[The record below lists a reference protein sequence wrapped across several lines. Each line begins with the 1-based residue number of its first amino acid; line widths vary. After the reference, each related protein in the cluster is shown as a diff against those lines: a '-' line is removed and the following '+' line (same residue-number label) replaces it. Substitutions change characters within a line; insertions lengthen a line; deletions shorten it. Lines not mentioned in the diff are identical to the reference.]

1 MSDADRP
8 ASEGTSASGGAAATI
23 TAAPTS
29 AEPGSTNHDVAGTLL
44 KVCALVVSLWVAVGA
59 ACEILNRN
67 QDYDRVSNQHKALVT
82 CTEAK
87 GKAGCSSNDEKGLKG
102 AIETAS
108 IQIQR
113 YNSLNA
119 NGAWD
124 RCHTAAVF
132 ASTESFFFED
142 CVRLLRRVERDTSAR
157 PYETR
162 KKEGQTAAW
171 LGAFS
176 LLPVTAGRPT
186 DRIDLAEEKLN
197 NAENEF
203 VLLKVLSPHW
213 ASYSG
218 WVMAFDQAAKDHLY
232 FLLVL
237 VSTVIGTLIA
247 ALRDASNA
255 ASSQG
260 LVASVR
266 QLAVGIGAGFAVYV
280 LLRGGNFV
288 FFSGA
293 SVMDVLNPF
302 SAAAAGFLVGLYSER
317 VFKFLERTVP
327 GSHPPSSQSSGSS

>member
-8 ASEGTSASGGAAATI
+8 ASERTNASGGSAATI
-23 TAAPTS
+23 TSAPTP
-29 AEPGSTNHDVAGTLL
+29 AEPDSTNDDVAGTLL
-44 KVCALVVSLWVAVGA
+44 KVCALVVSLWMAIGA

-67 QDYDRVSNQHKALVT
+67 QDYDRVSNQYKVLIT
-82 CTEAK
+82 CVEAK
-87 GKAGCSSNDEKGLKG
+87 GKAGCNSDDENGLKG
-102 AIETAS
+102 GIEIAS
-108 IQIQR
+108 VQIKR
-113 YNSLNA
+113 YHSLNA

-132 ASTESFFFED
+132 ASTESSFFED
-142 CVRLLRRVERDTSAR
+142 CVKLLRRLERDKAVR

-162 KKEGQTAAW
+162 KKEGQTTAS
-171 LGAFS
+171 LGAVS
-176 LLPVTAGRPT
+176 LLPLAAGR
-186 DRIDLAEEKLN
+186 DNGGIDLAEEKLSN
-197 NAENEF
+197 PENEF
-203 VLLKVLSPHW
+203 ALLKVLSPHW

-218 WVMAFDQAAKDHLY
+218 WALAFDQAAKDHLY

-247 ALRDASNA
+247 ALRNANNA
-255 ASSQG
+255 ASPQG

-327 GSHPPSSQSSGSS
+327 GTHQPSSQS

>member
-1 MSDADRP
+1 MSDPDRP

-23 TAAPTS
+23 TSAPTP
-29 AEPGSTNHDVAGTLL
+29 AEPGSTNDDVAGTLL
-44 KVCALVVSLWVAVGA
+44 KVCALVVSLWVAIGA

-67 QDYDRVSNQHKALVT
+67 QDYDRVSSQHKALIT
-82 CTEAK
+82 CREAK
-87 GKAGCSSNDEKGLKG
+87 EKAGCKSNDELEGWIG
-102 AIETAS
+102 SAS

-132 ASTESFFFED
+132 ASTESSFFED
-142 CVRLLRRVERDTSAR
+142 CVKLLRRLERDKAVR
-157 PYETR
+157 PYETP
-162 KKEGQTAAW
+162 KKEGQTTAS
-171 LGAFS
+171 LGAVS
-176 LLPVTAGRPT
+176 LLPIAAGRET
-186 DRIDLAEEKLN
+186 DRIDLADEKLN

-218 WVMAFDQAAKDHLY
+218 WVLAFDQAAKDHLY

-247 ALRDASNA
+247 ALRNA
-255 ASSQG
+255 TNATYPQG

-288 FFSGA
+288 FFSST
-293 SVMDVLNPF
+293 SVIDVLNPF

-327 GSHPPSSQSSGSS
+327 GGHQPSTQS

>member
-1 MSDADRP
+1 MSDLDRP
-8 ASEGTSASGGAAATI
+8 ASEATSAPDGAAATNNS
-23 TAAPTS
+23 AAMP
-29 AEPGSTNHDVAGTLL
+29 AEPGSINHDVAGTLL
-44 KVCALVVSLWVAVGA
+44 KICALVISLWVAIGA

-67 QDYDRVSNQHKALVT
+67 QDYDRVSNQYKALIA
-82 CTEAK
+82 CREAK
-87 GKAGCSSNDEKGLKG
+87 EKVGCKSSNELEGWIG
-102 AIETAS
+102 SAS
-108 IQIQR
+108 IQMQR

-132 ASTESFFFED
+132 ASTESSFFED
-142 CVRLLRRVERDTSAR
+142 CVKLLRRTERGTAAR
-157 PYETR
+157 LTEPG
-162 KKEGQTAAW
+162 KKEGQTAAS

-176 LLPVTAGRPT
+176 WHPVTANREI

-197 NAENEF
+197 NDENEF
-203 VLLKVLSPHW
+203 VLLRVLSPHW

-218 WVMAFDQAAKDHLY
+218 GLLAFDQAAKDHLY

-247 ALRDASNA
+247 ALRDAGKA
-255 ASSQG
+255 ASPPG
-260 LVASVR
+260 LVASAR

-317 VFKFLERTVP
+317 VFKFLEHTVP
-327 GSHPPSSQSSGSS
+327 GAHPPSSQSAGSS

>member
-1 MSDADRP
+1 MSDLDRP
-8 ASEGTSASGGAAATI
+8 ASEGTSASGGAAAIATS
-23 TAAPTS
+23 APTP
-29 AEPGSTNHDVAGTLL
+29 AEPGSTNDAAGTLL
-44 KVCALVVSLWVAVGA
+44 KVCALVVSLWIAIGA

-67 QDYDRVSNQHKALVT
+67 QDYDRVSNQYKALIT
-82 CTEAK
+82 CTETK
-87 GKAGCSSNDEKGLKG
+87 EKAGCSSSDDLKG
-102 AIETAS
+102 KIGTAS
-108 IQIQR
+108 IQLQR
-113 YNSLNA
+113 YHSLNA

-132 ASTESFFFED
+132 ASTESYFFED
-142 CVRLLRRVERDTSAR
+142 CIRLLRRLERDKAIR
-157 PYETR
+157 PPEMR
-162 KKEGQTAAW
+162 AKEGPTTAS
-171 LGAFS
+171 LGILP
-176 LLPVTAGRPT
+176 LLPVAAGRT
-186 DRIDLAEEKLN
+186 ELAEGQLH

-203 VLLKVLSPHW
+203 ALVNALSPSW

-218 WVMAFDQAAKDHLY
+218 WILAFDQAAKDHLY

-247 ALRDASNA
+247 ALRNAGNA
-255 ASSQG
+255 AYPQG

-266 QLAVGIGAGFAVYV
+266 QLAMGIGAGFAVYV

-327 GSHPPSSQSSGSS
+327 GTQQPSTQS